1 MDMPKV
7 AAARASVPVH
17 PFLATPDSRRIFR
30 ESLWNQY
37 DTQIA

>member
-1 MDMPKV
+1 VTKE
-7 AAARASVPVH
+7 AAATAASVPVN

-37 DTQIA
+37 DTQID